1 MRYLRGT
8 AHYRLQLGGGPQVLL
23 TGYCDADWAGDL
35 DERKSTTGYAFYIGD
50 GLVSWNSKRQTTVA
64 LSTAEAEYMAA
75 TQATKEALWLKQLL
89 NEIGL
94 TQSQPVLIRFDN
106 QGCIALTKNPA
117 YHSRTKH
124 IDIRHHFI
132 RDSVEVGTVQ
142 LQYCATDDMV
152 ADVFTKALAR
162 DKHEKHTVLGLVH
175 SKDSQS
181 GSVVNGEELCAL
193 E

>member
-1 MRYLRGT
+1 M
-8 AHYRLQLGGGPQVLL
+8 
-23 TGYCDADWAGDL
+23 
-35 DERKSTTGYAFYIGD
+35 
-50 GLVSWNSKRQTTVA
+50 A

-94 TQSQPVLIRFDN
+94 TQSQPVLIRSDN

-132 RDSVEVGTVQ
+132 RDSVEVGDIE
-142 LQYCATDDMV
+142 LQYCATNDMV
-152 ADVFTKALAR
+152 ADVLTKALAR
-162 DKHEKHTVLGLVH
+162 DKHEQHTDTLGVRH

-181 GSVVNGEELCAL
+181 GSVESNAGCSL
-193 E
+193 